1 MRADVAVVGGGPAGC
16 FVGGIL
22 AKRGLDVV
30 IVEEHAEVGN
40 PVCCAGIVSVSGLRE
55 LGIKPG
61 EWVLG
66 KLRRAVIYPP
76 SNEPIELTQGKV
88 EAFVVDRAEFDRSL
102 ARDAARAG
110 AKFFFKSR
118 CTEVKLRGEPVLDVK
133 GIQGGQLRARLV
145 IGADGPAS
153 VIARKAGLVRSRK
166 FLKGA
171 QMEIIADTPEDAAE
185 VYFGR
190 SFAPGFFGWLV
201 RAGDVTRAGICCARG
216 DPLRMLYNFVEKHPV
231 VSEKLSGG
239 KVLNLCIGPIPES
252 WSRKIYADRLML
264 VGDAAGQLKPLTGG
278 GIYLGLSCA
287 RMAAEVAVRALE
299 GEPDRKALQAYERAV
314 EGSFGEEFRLGLRT
328 RRVFEQMPDEEVNAV
343 LGLLLR
349 EDIRELV
356 LKNFDFDYH
365 GRLVRALVPEMPRI
379 LKELGIKRALKY
391 TRYLMAS

>member
-22 AKRGLDVV
+22 AKHGFDVV

-76 SNEPIELTQGKV
+76 SNEPIELTRGKV
-88 EAFVVDRAEFDRSL
+88 EALVVDRAEFDRSL

-118 CTEVKLRGEPVLDVK
+118 CTGVKLGGEPVLDVK
-133 GIQGGQLRARLV
+133 GIQGGQLRSRLV

-153 VIARKAGLVRSRK
+153 VIARKAGLVKSRK

-171 QMEIIADTPEDAAE
+171 QMEIMADTPDDAAE
-185 VYFGR
+185 VYFGS

-201 RAGDVTRAGICCARG
+201 RAGDVTRAGVCCVEG
-216 DPLRMLYNFVEKHPV
+216 NPLRMLYNFVGKHPV
-231 VSEKLSGG
+231 VSKKLSGG
-239 KVLNLCIGPIPES
+239 KVLNVCIGPIPES
-252 WSRKIYADRLML
+252 CSGKIYADRLML
-264 VGDAAGQLKPLTGG
+264 VGDAAGQVKPLTGG

-299 GEPDRKALQAYERAV
+299 NEPDQRALQAYGRAV
-314 EGSFGEEFRLGLRT
+314 ENRFGEEFRLGLRA
-328 RRVFEQMPDEEVNAV
+328 RRVFEQMPDEEVNAI
-343 LGLLLR
+343 LKLLLR

-356 LKNFDFDYH
+356 LKNFDFDHH
-365 GRLVRALVPEMPRI
+365 GKLVRTLVPEMPRI
-379 LKELGIKRALKY
+379 LKELGIKRAMKY
-391 TRYLMAS
+391 ARYLMAS